1 MIYLND
7 YMGQFC
13 SYSDDSIPDYCFK
26 RQKCKKSVELNKNFI
41 DYKFIDSDNLSDI
54 DSPKEIVFNKSF
66 NWNNNDII

>member
-26 RQKCKKSVELNKNFI
+26 RQKCKKNVEFNKISI
-41 DYKFIDSDNLSDI
+41 DYNFIDSDNLSDL
-54 DSPKEIVFNKSF
+54 DSPKEIVFNTAFKY
-66 NWNNNDII
+66 DKP